1 MRVIT
6 GRARGRKLVTPAGLD
21 VRPTSAKVK
30 ESIFSII
37 QFEVEGARVLD
48 LFAGTGQM
56 GIEALSR
63 GARACVFVE
72 KARESLSTLRKN
84 LDCTGPWPGAKVLA
98 TDALSFLRGCGE
110 APFDIAFL
118 DPPYAAGLLEE
129 CLPLLAGRMHP
140 GGVILCEA
148 DRKTELP
155 EQFSPFFLKKR
166 YQYGKTHLLL
176 YRAQP

>member
-6 GRARGRKLVTPAGLD
+6 GRARGRRLAAPTGLD

-63 GARACVFVE
+63 GARACVFIE
-72 KARESLSTLRKN
+72 KARESLQVLRKN
-84 LDCTGPWPGAKVLA
+84 LDATGPWPGAKVSA
-98 TDALSFLRGCGE
+98 TDALSFLRGSGE

-118 DPPYAAGLLEE
+118 DPPYAAGLLEA
-129 CLPLLAGRMHP
+129 CMGLLAGKMHP
-140 GGVILCEA
+140 GGAILCET
-148 DRKTELP
+148 DGKTELP
-155 EQFSPFFLKKR
+155 EAFSPFFLKKR
-166 YQYGKTHLLL
+166 YQYGKTCLLL
-176 YRAQP
+176 YRTQP